1 MNIKIILKKFSSLNV
16 SQHSQRWCK
25 GKNLHIY
32 IYSMLRLANI
42 FFPINNSKTI
52 KIDTKCHNTRFYV
65 SRRLKYSR
73 KGAWDGCER
82 AHQRI
87 AADANQQS
95 TSVTK
100 SESYPSRGSVPH
112 CSPKK
117 EREMNTFWKLPLYF
131 AFILDSLYFCFL
143 PVAAQFF
150 YNFLLLLVWHL
161 EQKYILPMT
170 PVCMGGLL
178 SGISFNSTIH
188 ETWRRFWSK
197 LQNKNN
203 AAGLL
208 PE

>member
-1 MNIKIILKKFSSLNV
+1 MLFPLVIIRPIERSDKTKRKWRWRGKQVLSPFSILHNIMNMNIKIILKKFSSLNV

-150 YNFLLLLVWHL
+150 YNFLLLLV
-161 EQKYILPMT
+161 
-170 PVCMGGLL
+170 
-178 SGISFNSTIH
+178 
-188 ETWRRFWSK
+188 
-197 LQNKNN
+197 
-203 AAGLL
+203 
-208 PE
+208 